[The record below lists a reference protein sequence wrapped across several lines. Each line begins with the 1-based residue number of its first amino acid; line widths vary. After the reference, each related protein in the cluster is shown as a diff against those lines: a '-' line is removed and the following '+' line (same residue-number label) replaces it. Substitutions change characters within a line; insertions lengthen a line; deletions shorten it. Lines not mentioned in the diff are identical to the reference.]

1 MLETG
6 TILLLSLMYLS
17 LLFAIAY
24 WGDKRADEGRSLI
37 SNPYIYALSLAV
49 YCTAWT
55 FYGSV
60 GMAASSGPI
69 FLTTYIGPTLMMA
82 LGWLV
87 LKKILRISKI
97 HRITSIADFIS
108 SRYGKSQVLGGMVT
122 VIAVVGIIPYISLQ
136 LKAVSTGYLLIQ
148 QYPLIYGPVHFSD
161 IPVFHD
167 TAFYVALILAAFAIL
182 FGTRHLETTERHEGM
197 VAAIAFE
204 SIVKLVAFLSVGLFV
219 VYGLYDGV
227 TDIFAKA
234 RSVPELHRMFSFDP
248 QTIPYGDWFVFTFL
262 SMMAVI
268 FLPRQFQVAVVE
280 NVNEDHLNKSI
291 WLFPLYLFIINLF
304 VLPVALAGILQ
315 FPGGNFDADTFV
327 LSLSMSGNQQELA
340 LFVFIGGMSAA
351 TGMVIVETVALS
363 TMLCNDLVM
372 PIILR
377 LPFSRID
384 HSGDL
389 SRLLLSIRRGSIIV
403 VLLMGYAYF
412 RFVGE
417 FYALVSIGM
426 VSFAAVAQF
435 APAMLGGIF
444 WKGANRTGAFYGL
457 LAGFSVWGYTLVLPT
472 LVQAGILDKS
482 LVHAGPFGI
491 AFLKPFELFGLQ
503 GFGHVPHA
511 VFWSMLANVSMYIAG
526 SLLSRPSTIEQTQAT
541 LFVDVFK
548 FSELSAGSVIPRG
561 TASSLELKSLLV
573 RFLGQERAA
582 KAIEE
587 YRQLKGVEWDKS
599 PIASVGMVSHAEL
612 LLARA
617 IGTSS
622 AHVVIGTIITEE
634 PVRIEKVMEVL
645 DETRKV
651 ITYSRDLERA
661 TAELKAANERLEELD
676 RLKDDFIST
685 VTHELR
691 TPLTSVRSLA
701 EILHANPALSD
712 VKHKQF
718 IAIIIKE
725 SERLTRLIGQVL
737 DVQKI
742 VSGKTQWHLA
752 PVNITHVILEAV
764 ESTRRLMDEK
774 NIELLLD
781 LDETLPTIFGDHD
794 RLIQVMV
801 NLISNAVK
809 FCPASDGALT
819 IILKADK
826 GNLKVAVKDNGI
838 GISKKDKTIIFDKFQ
853 QVKSS
858 STGRP
863 AGSGLGLSITKHIVE
878 FHKGRI
884 WVKSKPGKG
893 ATFSFTLPRTESL
906 EDNQTPYGV

>member
-17 LLFAIAY
+17 LLFAIAS
-24 WGDKRADEGRSLI
+24 WGDRRADQGRSLI

-60 GMAASSGPI
+60 GMAANSGPI
-69 FLTTYIGPTLMMA
+69 FLTTYIGPTLMMT

-87 LKKILRISKI
+87 IKKILRISKI

-108 SRYGKSQVLGGMVT
+108 SRYGKSQVLGGVVT

-148 QYPLIYGPVHFSD
+148 QYPVIYGPAHFSD
-161 IPVFHD
+161 IPILQD

-219 VYGLYDGV
+219 VYGLNNGLA
-227 TDIFAKA
+227 DIFTKAKA
-234 RSVPELHRMFSFDP
+234 IPELHRMFSLDS
-248 QTIPYGDWFVFTFL
+248 QNANYGDWLLFTFL

-291 WLFPLYLFIINLF
+291 WLFPLYLLVINIF
-304 VLPVALAGILQ
+304 VVPIAIAGILQ
-315 FPGGNFDADTFV
+315 FPGGHFDADTFV
-327 LSLSMSGNQQELA
+327 LSLSMSGNQQGLA

-351 TGMVIVETVALS
+351 TGMVIVETIALS
-363 TMLCNDLVM
+363 TMICNDLVM

-377 LPFSRID
+377 LPFLSLD
-384 HSGDL
+384 HSRDL
-389 SRLLLSIRRGSIIV
+389 SRLLLSIRRGSIII
-403 VLLMGYAYF
+403 VLLLGYTYF

-417 FYALVSIGM
+417 FYALVSIGL

-472 LVQAGILDKS
+472 LVQAGFLDRS
-482 LVHAGPFGI
+482 LVSDGPFGI

-503 GFGHVPHA
+503 GFSHVPHA
-511 VFWSMLANVSMYIAG
+511 VFWSMLANIFFYVSG
-526 SLLSRPSTIEQTQAT
+526 SLFSRASTIEQTQAA

-548 FSELSAGSVIPRG
+548 FSELSEGSVIPRG
-561 TASSLELKSLLV
+561 TASSIELKSLLE
-573 RFLGQERAA
+573 RFLGKRRAT

-599 PIASVGMVSHAEL
+599 PIASVGMVSHAES

-622 AHVVIGTIITEE
+622 AHVVIGTIITEK

-645 DETRKV
+645 DETRKA
-651 ITYSRDLERA
+651 ITYSRDLEKA

-676 RLKDDFIST
+676 RLKDDFINT

-701 EILHANPALSD
+701 EILHTTPALSD
-712 VKHKQF
+712 GKHKQF
-718 IAIIIKE
+718 TAIIIKE

-742 VSGKTQWHLA
+742 VSGKMQWHLA
-752 PVNITHVILEAV
+752 PVNIMHVILEAV
-764 ESTRRLMDEK
+764 ESIRRLIDDKEIK
-774 NIELLLD
+774 LLLD
-781 LDETLPTIFGDHD
+781 LDDTLPTIYGDHD

-809 FCPASDGALT
+809 FCPSEDG
-819 IILKADK
+819 IIAITLRSDK
-826 GNLKVAVKDNGI
+826 GNLRVDVKDNGI
-838 GISKKDKTIIFDKFQ
+838 GISKNDKTIIFEKFR
-853 QVKSS
+853 QVKSYS
-858 STGRP
+858 AGRP
-863 AGSGLGLSITKHIVE
+863 AGSGLGLNITKHIVE
-878 FHKGRI
+878 FHKGRV

-893 ATFSFTLPRTESL
+893 STFSFTLPKTESL
-906 EDNQTPYGV
+906 ENHQTPYGV

>member
-17 LLFAIAY
+17 LLFAIAS
-24 WGDKRADEGRSLI
+24 WGDRCADEGRSLI

-60 GMAASSGPI
+60 GMAAGSGPL
-69 FLTTYIGPTLMMA
+69 FLTTYLGPTLMMT

-87 LKKILRISKI
+87 IKKILRISRI

-108 SRYGKSQVLGGMVT
+108 SRYGKSQVLGGVVT

-148 QYPLIYGPVHFSD
+148 QYPVIYGPTHFSD
-161 IPVFHD
+161 IPIFQD

-219 VYGLYDGV
+219 VYGLNDGIV
-227 TDIFAKA
+227 DIFTRA
-234 RSVPELHRMFSFDP
+234 RAVPELQHIFSFDRHNVN
-248 QTIPYGDWFVFTFL
+248 YSDWFLFTFL
-262 SMMAVI
+262 SMMAVV
-268 FLPRQFQVAVVE
+268 FLPRQFQVTVVE
-280 NVNEDHLNKSI
+280 NVNEDHLNKAI
-291 WLFPLYLFIINLF
+291 WLFPLYLLIINLF
-304 VLPVALAGILQ
+304 VLPIALAGILQ
-315 FPGGNFDADTFV
+315 FPGGDYDADTFV
-327 LSLSMSGNQQELA
+327 LSLSMAGNQQGLA
-340 LFVFIGGMSAA
+340 LFVFIGGLSAA

-363 TMLCNDLVM
+363 TMICNDLVM
-372 PIILR
+372 PIVLR
-377 LPFSRID
+377 VSFIGID
-384 HSGDL
+384 HRRDL
-389 SRLLLSIRRGSIIV
+389 SRLLLYIRRGSIII
-403 VLLMGYAYF
+403 VLLLGYAYF

-417 FYALVSIGM
+417 FYALVSIGL

-457 LAGFSVWGYTLVLPT
+457 LAGFSVWGYTLILPT

-482 LVHAGPFGI
+482 LVTEGPFGI
-491 AFLKPFELFGLQ
+491 GLLKPFELFGLQ

-511 VFWSMLANVSMYIAG
+511 VFWSMLANISFYVTG
-526 SLLSRPSTIEQTQAT
+526 SLFSRASTIEQTQAA

-561 TASSLELKSLLV
+561 TASSQELKSLLE
-573 RFLGQERAA
+573 RFLGKERAD
-582 KAIEE
+582 KAIDE
-587 YRQLKGVEWDKS
+587 YRKLMGVDWDRS

-651 ITYSRDLERA
+651 ITYSRELEKA
-661 TAELKAANERLEELD
+661 TADLKAANERLEELD

-701 EILHANPALSD
+701 EILHANPGLSD
-712 VKHKQF
+712 GKHKQF
-718 IAIIIKE
+718 TAIIIKE

-742 VSGKTQWHLA
+742 VSGKVQWHLA
-752 PVNITHVILEAV
+752 PVNIMHVILEAV
-764 ESTRRLMDEK
+764 ESTRQLIEGK
-774 NIELLLD
+774 KIELTLD
-781 LDETLPTIFGDHD
+781 LDDQLPTIYGDHD

-809 FCPASDGALT
+809 FCPSMDGKLAIT
-819 IILKADK
+819 LKSEK
-826 GNLKVAVKDNGI
+826 GNIRVEVKDNGI
-838 GISKKDKTIIFDKFQ
+838 GISKKDKLIIFDKFQ
-853 QVKSS
+853 QVKSIK
-858 STGRP
+858 TGRP
-863 AGSGLGLSITKHIVE
+863 AGSGLGLSITKHIVK
-878 FHKGRI
+878 FHKGQI

-893 ATFSFTLPRTESL
+893 ATFIFILPRKDSL
-906 EDNQTPYGV
+906 EDQQRPYGV